1 MTWLTDKGDGCDL
14 AVKVT
19 PRASRDRIGGER
31 AGRLDLRVTAAP
43 EAGRANAAAER
54 LLADALGVAKTK
66 VAVVAG
72 HSARQKRVHVTGMSA
87 AEVRGALA
95 S

>member
-19 PRASRDRIGGER
+19 PRASHDRLGGER
-31 AGRLDLRVTAAP
+31 AGRLDVRVTAAP
-43 EAGRANAAAER
+43 ESGRANKAAER
-54 LLADALGVAKTK
+54 LLADALGVGTSR
-66 VAVVAG
+66 VAVVSG
-72 HSARQKRVHVTGMSA
+72 HTARQKRVHVSGMSA

-95 S
+95 A